1 MKIQKVLTADVCQL
15 EKKKLRSPPP
25 EAKKSNTQPLSR
37 TLNLAR
43 CTQRKAPSSSQQPVC
58 MALNL
63 EVSNKAPALPIEL
76 KQDLMDAFEI
86 ILNVFGGSALGQ
98 ASMTAMQCLKA
109 MQCLPLAWACLAIE
123 EAGKNVKD
131 VRDKEASRSYHEV
144 ALPGFIKLCHE
155 AIEESDGALRF
166 RAGWETKLAPPS
178 EVRDAR
184 WSIADWAP
192 SSFPPFCYSALWKG
206 SQFV

>member
-1 MKIQKVLTADVCQL
+1 MKVLCTGLVEFGGVLVENSKAHQVLTADVFQL

-76 KQDLMDAFEI
+76 TQDLMDAFEI
-86 ILNVFGGSALGQ
+86 ISTVFGGSEIGQ
-98 ASMTAMQCLKA
+98 ASMKA
-109 MQCLPLAWACLAIE
+109 MQCLPLAWACLALK
-123 EAGKNVKD
+123 EAGKKAKD
-131 VRDKEASRSYHEV
+131 VRDREASRSYQS
-144 ALPGFIKLCHE
+144 G
-155 AIEESDGALRF
+155 
-166 RAGWETKLAPPS
+166 PS
-178 EVRDAR
+178 
-184 WSIADWAP
+184 
-192 SSFPPFCYSALWKG
+192 
-206 SQFV
+206 